1 MYRIKYVRHL
11 IKENNVGIFSTRE
24 ISILIWLTIIIFLIL
39 IKKEMRIA
47 FIDCIKLLFEPKIA
61 IIWLIYCLYILL
73 ITILL
78 TNLSI
83 WKRIYIKD
91 IIIWTI
97 LVGLINYFKSI
108 TDNDSVFSLRKLIRD
123 NINVTII
130 VEFIISIFT
139 FDIRLELIIIPI
151 ATVLSVLS
159 LYTEQYEE
167 YESAYKISSGVM
179 RVLGFL
185 IAYKTIEVGIH
196 DYKYLN
202 IEDTLVSFMIPII
215 YLILSLPLYY
225 FIRLYTKYEVVFVSL
240 PFSRVIN
247 SKVRKRRFYKIF
259 KVCRFSIEK
268 LEYFYKN
275 YVPYMYISMTE
286 EEFDESL
293 KNLELDFEK
302 NLNNL

>member
-1 MYRIKYVRHL
+1 MYANIRF
-11 IKENNVGIFSTRE
+11 KEKNLGIFSTRE
-24 ISILIWLTIIIFLIL
+24 ISILIWLTIIISLIL
-39 IKKEMRIA
+39 IKKETRIA

-61 IIWLIYCLYILL
+61 IIWFIYCLYYFL

-97 LVGLINYFKSI
+97 LVGMINYFKSI
-108 TDNDSVFSLRKLIRD
+108 TDNDSVFSLRKLIKD

-139 FDIRLELIIIPI
+139 FDIILELIIAPI
-151 ATVLSVLS
+151 ATILSLLS
-159 LYTEQYEE
+159 LYIERNSNYENV
-167 YESAYKISSGVM
+167 YKIIDGIM
-179 RVLGFL
+179 GAFGLFL
-185 IAYKTIEVGIH
+185 AFKTIGVGIYE
-196 DYKYLN
+196 YKYLN
-202 IEDTLVSFMIPII
+202 IKDTLVSFMIPII
-215 YLILSLPLYY
+215 YSFLSITLYY
-225 FIRLYTKYEVVFVSL
+225 IIRLYVRYEVVFVSL

-247 SKVRKRRFYKIF
+247 SKIKKRRFYKIF

-275 YVPYMYISMTE
+275 YVPYMYESMSE
-286 EEFDESL
+286 EEFDDVL
-293 KNLELDFEK
+293 KSFILECQSTYLETSNEK
-302 NLNNL
+302 

>member
-1 MYRIKYVRHL
+1 MYANIRF
-11 IKENNVGIFSTRE
+11 KENNMGIFSTRE

-39 IKKEMRIA
+39 IKKEIRIA

-61 IIWLIYCLYILL
+61 IVCLIYCLYIFL
-73 ITILL
+73 ITLLL
-78 TNLSI
+78 TILPI

-91 IIIWTI
+91 IIIWFI
-97 LVGLINYFKSI
+97 LLGFINYIKSI
-108 TDNDSVFSLRKLIRD
+108 TDNDFEFSLRKLVKD
-123 NINVTII
+123 TINVTII

-139 FDIRLELIIIPI
+139 FDIILELIIAPI
-151 ATVLSVLS
+151 ATILS
-159 LYTEQYEE
+159 LLSLHIERNSNYENVN
-167 YESAYKISSGVM
+167 KIIDGIVGAFG
-179 RVLGFL
+179 LFL
-185 IAYKTIEVGIH
+185 AFKTIEVGIYE
-196 DYKYLN
+196 YKYLN
-202 IEDTLVSFMIPII
+202 IKDTLVSFMIPII
-215 YLILSLPLYY
+215 YSFLSIPLYY
-225 FIRLYTKYEVVFVSL
+225 IIRLYARYEIVFVSL

-247 SKVRKRRFYKIF
+247 SKVKKRRFYKIF

-286 EEFDESL
+286 EDFDESL

>member
-1 MYRIKYVRHL
+1 MY
-11 IKENNVGIFSTRE
+11 IFV
-24 ISILIWLTIIIFLIL
+24 
-39 IKKEMRIA
+39 
-47 FIDCIKLLFEPKIA
+47 
-61 IIWLIYCLYILL
+61 
-73 ITILL
+73 ITLLL
-78 TNLSI
+78 TNLPI

-108 TDNDSVFSLRKLIRD
+108 TDNDSVFILRKLIKD

-139 FDIRLELIIIPI
+139 FDIRLEFIIIPI
-151 ATVLSVLS
+151 ATVLSILN
-159 LYTEQYEE
+159 LYAEQNEE
-167 YESAYKISSGVM
+167 YASAYKISNCLMG
-179 RVLGFL
+179 VLGFYL
-185 IAYKTIEVGIH
+185 AYKTFEVGIYE
-196 DYKYLN
+196 YKYLD

-225 FIRLYTKYEVVFVSL
+225 IIRLYTKYEVVFVSL
-240 PFSRVIN
+240 PFNQVIN
-247 SKVRKRRFYKIF
+247 SKVKKRRFYKIF

-286 EEFDESL
+286 EEFDEFL
-293 KNLELDFEK
+293 KNLELDYRK
-302 NLNNL
+302 NLNDL

>member
-1 MYRIKYVRHL
+1 MYYITYE
-11 IKENNVGIFSTRE
+11 ENNLGIFSTRE
-24 ISILIWLTIIIFLIL
+24 ISILIWLTIIISLIL
-39 IKKEMRIA
+39 IKKEIRIA

-61 IIWLIYCLYILL
+61 IVWLIYCLYIFL
-73 ITILL
+73 ITLLLKILP
-78 TNLSI
+78 I

-91 IIIWTI
+91 IIIWFI
-97 LVGLINYFKSI
+97 LLGFINYIKSI
-108 TDNDSVFSLRKLIRD
+108 TDNDFEFSLRKLIKD

-151 ATVLSVLS
+151 ATVLYVLS

-179 RVLGFL
+179 SVLGFL

-225 FIRLYTKYEVVFVSL
+225 IIRLYTKYEVVFVSL

-247 SKVRKRRFYKIF
+247 SKVKKRRFYKIF

-286 EEFDESL
+286 EEFDKSL

>member
-1 MYRIKYVRHL
+1 M
-11 IKENNVGIFSTRE
+11 GIFSTRE
-24 ISILIWLTIIIFLIL
+24 ISILIWLTIIISLIL
-39 IKKEMRIA
+39 IKKETRIA

-61 IIWLIYCLYILL
+61 IIWFIYCLYIFL

-97 LVGLINYFKSI
+97 LVGMINYFKSI
-108 TDNDSVFSLRKLIRD
+108 TDNDSVFSLRKLIKD

-139 FDIRLELIIIPI
+139 FDIILELIIAPI
-151 ATVLSVLS
+151 ATILSLLS
-159 LYTEQYEE
+159 LYIERNSNYENV
-167 YESAYKISSGVM
+167 YKIIDGIM
-179 RVLGFL
+179 GAFGLFL
-185 IAYKTIEVGIH
+185 AFKTIGVGIYE
-196 DYKYLN
+196 YKYLN
-202 IEDTLVSFMIPII
+202 IKDTLVSFMIPII
-215 YLILSLPLYY
+215 YSFLSITLYY
-225 FIRLYTKYEVVFVSL
+225 IIRLYVRYEVVFVSL

-247 SKVRKRRFYKIF
+247 SKIKKRRFYKIF

-275 YVPYMYISMTE
+275 YVPYMYESMSE
-286 EEFDESL
+286 EEFDDVL
-293 KNLELDFEK
+293 KSFILECQSTYLETSNEK
-302 NLNNL
+302 

>member
-1 MYRIKYVRHL
+1 M
-11 IKENNVGIFSTRE
+11 GIFSTRE
-24 ISILIWLTIIIFLIL
+24 ISILIWVTIIISLIL
-39 IKKEMRIA
+39 IKKEIRIA

-61 IIWLIYCLYILL
+61 IVWLIYCLYIFV
-73 ITILL
+73 ITLLL
-78 TNLSI
+78 TNLPI

-108 TDNDSVFSLRKLIRD
+108 TDNDSVFILRKLIKD

-139 FDIRLELIIIPI
+139 FDIRLEFIIIPI
-151 ATVLSVLS
+151 ATVLSILN
-159 LYTEQYEE
+159 LYAEQNEE
-167 YESAYKISSGVM
+167 YASAYKISNCLMG
-179 RVLGFL
+179 VLGFYL
-185 IAYKTIEVGIH
+185 AYKTFEVGIYE
-196 DYKYLN
+196 YKYLD

-225 FIRLYTKYEVVFVSL
+225 IIRLYTKYEVVFVSL
-240 PFSRVIN
+240 PFNQVIN
-247 SKVRKRRFYKIF
+247 SKVKKRRFYKIF

-286 EEFDESL
+286 EEFDEFL
-293 KNLELDFEK
+293 KNLELDYRK
-302 NLNNL
+302 NLNDL